1 LLYLEVRPITRDI
14 LIPEPMM
21 PVRRFRFLALAVF
34 ATIALFLYTRTTTKY
49 DSYKAY
55 AEQKYENA
63 IGGGSVLR
71 PEDEHKDQTKERP
84 QAAHQEEDVLAPNAP
99 NAPKTTAPAVVVGF
113 VSEVAPGSQTVVST
127 ATLAPTQALPAEYQ
141 PKLAPI
147 VNEEEIPIELGQGR
161 VEIDD
166 LPPLNSDI
174 HWSKQPEHF
183 PITSTIQLPTN
194 KPSAIPKV
202 QHKFTSSTNKGA
214 DKDRLAVIKAAA
226 EHAWSGYR
234 EKAWGHDEVK
244 PVSGRNGDPF
254 NAWGATLVDGLD
266 TLWIMGLK
274 TEFEE
279 AVKFVETIDFTTTP
293 RSDIPLFETTIRYL
307 GGLIA
312 AYEVSDAKY
321 RILLDKAVELAEVM
335 YGAFDTPNRM
345 PETYYRW
352 KPTFSSQPHRAATR
366 VVLAEIGSLGMEF
379 TRLAQLAGEPKYYDA
394 IARITDALDEFQNRT
409 RLPGMWPTY
418 LDASGCAKPAQMGRP
433 FGTQTYHPDGSGA
446 MMVAAA
452 PVQGGQGNSKS
463 QSAVTPGKAAHE
475 IIKEGE
481 AQAAEAKEQSSIEG
495 EVDGFENPKEEDRW
509 SNKKGWS
516 KRQLNAEPEIA
527 SEVTSGEPKF
537 QKQDHAVLGQP
548 PPRTGAEVCIPQGLA
563 SPSEYGSE
571 GYTLAGMSD
580 STYEYLPKMHL
591 LLGGRI
597 DQYRDMY
604 IKTADV
610 AIEKLV
616 YRPMTK
622 DGRNILAAGDLNL
635 SPNSTS
641 ESGEMIE
648 TFKAVNSHLVCFAG
662 GMFALGGVIFNRPED
677 VEIGKKLTDGCIWA
691 YNVTTTGIMPEDFL
705 LSKCESKTSCEWN
718 ETKYFEEL
726 DPYRA
731 HRAKT
736 PTILGSVYDDAL
748 PPKLQN
754 TDYGQAG
761 KEKRQLDAVT
771 THQEEKKPLPD
782 LPATQTID
790 DESGLSIPAPPIPK
804 LSALRPIYTPPPPLS
819 HEEYVAKKIEEER
832 LPPGFT
838 SITSKH
844 YILRPEAIE
853 SVFYMYRITGEQY
866 WRDRGWEM
874 FTAVQDHTR
883 TVFGNSAIDD
893 VTKAAPEL
901 EDSSESFWI
910 AETLKYFY
918 LLFDEPDKW
927 SLDDWVLNTEAHFF
941 KRT

>member
-1 LLYLEVRPITRDI
+1 
-14 LIPEPMM
+14 MM

-34 ATIALFLYTRTTTKY
+34 ATIALFLFTRTTSKY
-49 DSYKAY
+49 DSYKSY

-71 PEDEHKDQTKERP
+71 PEDEQNEQAKQHP
-84 QAAHQEEDVLAPNAP
+84 QAAAGPHQEENVLAPK
-99 NAPKTTAPAVVVGF
+99 APKTMAPRPTTSAVVVGF
-113 VSEVAPGSQTVVST
+113 VSEIVPGSQTVVST
-127 ATLAPTQALPAEYQ
+127 ATLAPTQALPLEYQ

-147 VNEEEIPIELGQGR
+147 VNDEEIPIELGQGR
-161 VEIDD
+161 VEIDN
-166 LPPLNSDI
+166 LPPLNDDI

-183 PITSTIQLPTN
+183 PVTSTIQLPTN

-202 QHKFTSSTNKGA
+202 QHKFTRSANKGA
-214 DKDRLAVIKAAA
+214 DKDRLAVIKATA

-266 TLWIMGLK
+266 TLWIMGLE

-312 AYEVSDAKY
+312 AYEVSGAKY

-394 IARITDALDEFQNRT
+394 VARITDALEEYQNRT

-446 MMVAAA
+446 MMIADV
-452 PVQGGQGNSKS
+452 PVQGNAKPQT
-463 QSAVTPGKAAHE
+463 AATPGKVAHE

-481 AQAAEAKEQSSIEG
+481 ALAAEAKAQSSIEG
-495 EVDGFENPKEEDRW
+495 EVDGFKNPKEEDRW
-509 SNKKGWS
+509 SDKNKWS
-516 KRQLNAEPEIA
+516 KRQLNAEPKIA
-527 SEVTSGEPKF
+527 SEDTSHTSGEPNF
-537 QKQDHAVLGQP
+537 HQREHAVLGQP
-548 PPRTGAEVCIPQGLA
+548 PQTGAEVCIPQGLA

-597 DQYRDMY
+597 NQYRDMY

-610 AIEKLV
+610 AIEKLI

-648 TFKAVNSHLVCFAG
+648 TFKPVDSHLVCFAG
-662 GMFALGGVIFNRPED
+662 GMFALGGMIFDRPED
-677 VEIGKKLTDGCIWA
+677 IEIGKKLTDGCIWA
-691 YNVTTTGIMPEDFL
+691 YNVTATGIMPEEFV
-705 LSKCESKTSCEWN
+705 LSKCESKTSCVWN
-718 ETKYFEEL
+718 ETKYYEEL

-736 PTILGSVYDDAL
+736 PTILGSAHDESL

-754 TDYGQAG
+754 TDYGYSN
-761 KEKRQLDAVT
+761 KRKRQLDASPQ
-771 THQEEKKPLPD
+771 HQEANPLPD

-790 DESGLSIPAPPIPK
+790 PDSELSIPAPPIPK

-838 SITSKH
+838 SLTSKH

-853 SVFYMYRITGEQY
+853 SVFYMYRITGDQY

-901 EDSSESFWI
+901 EVRKFPFKWI
-910 AETLKYFY
+910 
-918 LLFDEPDKW
+918 DEDC
-927 SLDDWVLNTEAHFF
+927 LC
-941 KRT
+941 